1 MQHASVVAG
10 VREGFAAAA
19 RPLRGDRKREQKRGP
34 VGAEEEQ
41 EAAPA
46 VATAPFCMNAAG
58 E

>member
-19 RPLRGDRKREQKRGP
+19 RPLRGDRKREQKRSP
-34 VGAEEEQ
+34 VGAEEL